1 MKTTIIMRGL
11 LALIGIFA
19 LASASVAQHAHGTSP
34 YARGQS
40 AEIPSLTP
48 EEVREL
54 REGDG
59 MGLARAAELNRFPGP
74 RHVLDLASE
83 LGLAGDQ
90 VRRMQAIYEEMKAQA
105 VAKGESILA
114 AERHLAALFSS
125 GRPSAAEV
133 MRVTGHLGAMQGELR
148 AIHLLAHI
156 EAARELSPEQVENYH
171 RLRGYS
177 H

>member
-1 MKTTIIMRGL
+1 
-11 LALIGIFA
+11 
-19 LASASVAQHAHGTSP
+19 
-34 YARGQS
+34 
-40 AEIPSLTP
+40 
-48 EEVREL
+48 
-54 REGDG
+54 
-59 MGLARAAELNRFPGP
+59 
-74 RHVLDLASE
+74 
-83 LGLAGDQ
+83 
-90 VRRMQAIYEEMKAQA
+90 MQAIYEEMKAQA

-133 MRVTGHLGAMQGELR
+133 TRVTGHLGAMQGELR

-156 EAARELSPEQVENYH
+156 EAARELSPEQVENYQ